1 MAPGSAQL
9 TRLEFWQTWLSL
21 PFSHCVLNQL
31 DVLCVPSLL
40 DFLLLCSH
48 CFNLGHCCFFS
59 LQVTAAFF
67 NSLQFGLCIVVISKT
82 PINPSLLN
90 SSQLCL
96 TVFLMKPKLFGF
108 AQDFPGPAALVFYQ
122 SSCTSCH
129 PCLSSYT
136 LSSLVRWPETLNV
149 RRLRMC
155 YSPPPPPPPACLT

>member
-21 PFSHCVLNQL
+21 PLSHCVLNQL
-31 DVLCVPSLL
+31 DVLRVPSLL

-96 TVFLMKPKLFGF
+96 TVFLMKSKLFGF
-108 AQDFPGPAALVFYQ
+108 TQDFPGPAALVFYQ
-122 SSCTSCH
+122 SSSLAAVHACPH
-129 PCLSSYT
+129 T
-136 LSSLVRWPETLNV
+136 LYPHSLDDLKPWTFGDFACAILLLLLL
-149 RRLRMC
+149 LR
-155 YSPPPPPPPACLT
+155 PV